1 MNVGSL
7 AGSLF
12 LNFTL
17 SCLSEVPAG
26 FVIGLLTDR
35 VGIRR
40 LNQFFLGLLG
50 LACCGLAFVP
60 KHDNPGLVLGLF
72 LVGKA
77 SATIGVNSA
86 WMYTT
91 ELYPTNLRQD
101 FHD

>member
-12 LNFTL
+12 LNYSL
-17 SCLSEVPAG
+17 SSLSEVPAG
-26 FVIGLLTDR
+26 FVIGLLTDK

-50 LACCGLAFVP
+50 LACCCMAFIPRNDHPVAV
-60 KHDNPGLVLGLF
+60 LVLF
-72 LVGKA
+72 LIGKA

-91 ELYPTNLRQD
+91 ELYPTNLRQAL
-101 FHD
+101 